1 MAPTSLSPPSPAVLA
16 TRLRA
21 AARPADPTRPAG
33 AGPLVLVHGFTQTSR
48 CWGPVDDELVA
59 DHDLVL
65 VDAPGHGRS
74 STAVLDL
81 VAGGRALAEAGG
93 PGTYIGYSMGA
104 RLCLHAAL
112 DQPERVERL
121 VLISGTGGLDQAGDR
136 AERRRSDQALADHV
150 EAVGVAAFV
159 DEWLRRPMFAGLPP
173 ERAHRVER
181 LTNTS
186 AGLASSLR
194 AAGTG
199 TQQPLWPR
207 LGRMAMPVL
216 VVAGAEDRKFVALAE
231 RLAATIGGDAELAV
245 VARAGHTVHL
255 EQPEAFLTRLRDW
268 LTRTTP

>member
-1 MAPTSLSPPSPAVLA
+1 MAPTSSPPPSPAVLA

-21 AARPADPTRPAG
+21 ATGPAG
-33 AGPLVLVHGFTQTSR
+33 PAGPAGPLVLVHGFTQTSR
-48 CWGPVDDELVA
+48 CWGPVDDELAA

-121 VLISGTGGLDQAGDR
+121 VLISGTGGLDQADDR
-136 AERRRSDQALADHV
+136 AERRRSDRALADHL

-159 DEWLRRPMFAGLPP
+159 DEWLRLPLFAGLPP

-181 LTNTS
+181 LANTS

-194 AAGTG
+194 EAGTG
-199 TQQPLWPR
+199 TQQPLWSR
-207 LGRMAMPVL
+207 LGRLAMPVL